1 MSMKNSIMMLVFS
14 ILSGYILVGI
24 CYGQTTGASTDDSI
38 VTGAVG
44 AKGLADSESTGAQ
57 STKNPPQVLMQL
69 QLRDAKGH
77 LLAYIEGTRIV
88 SLKPVMLNQYLDT
101 IPGKQ
106 IIMKEGKMYELIQFQ
121 RPEPTV
127 VRSHSM
133 AMFVLMARIDDKN
146 QNVLMINHD
155 AYQVEPGDTATVY
168 WTITRSVQ

>member
-1 MSMKNSIMMLVFS
+1 
-14 ILSGYILVGI
+14 LVGI
-24 CYGQTTGASTDDSI
+24 CYGQTSGATADDSI

-44 AKGLADSESTGAQ
+44 ALGVQGLADSESTGAQ
-57 STKNPPQVLMQL
+57 PAKEPPQVLLQL
-69 QLRDAKGH
+69 QLRNAKGQ

-88 SLKPVMLNQYLDT
+88 SMRPALLNQYLDT

-106 IIMKEGKMYELIQFQ
+106 IIMKEDKMYELIQFQ

-127 VRSHSM
+127 IRSHSM

-155 AYQVEPGDTATVY
+155 AYQVEPGDRATVY
-168 WTITRSVQ
+168 WTIIRQVQ